1 MMHQLI
7 GKKKNIYIYLF
18 LFFLLS
24 TINNFNFKIFFE
36 ENFKIKNIIT
46 NDNIVKE
53 LKYLI
58 DKNIFFL
65 DKKNITAILENYPI
79 LKSFQINKIYPN
91 SLEVKIYRTK
101 HLAMINVGDK
111 TMYIG
116 ENGKI
121 FEDKKYQSKLPLI
134 VGDPDIETINYFL
147 NLLKKSNLNSQEIDS
162 LKFYPS
168 KRWDIIFNNK
178 TIIKLP
184 EKNVLFFINKAKK
197 LLNDKKFDKKIIDLR
212 LTNKIILSDG

>member
-1 MMHQLI
+1 M
-7 GKKKNIYIYLF
+7 
-18 LFFLLS
+18 
-24 TINNFNFKIFFE
+24 
-36 ENFKIKNIIT
+36 IK
-46 NDNIVKE
+46 
-53 LKYLI
+53 
-58 DKNIFFL
+58 
-65 DKKNITAILENYPI
+65 
-79 LKSFQINKIYPN
+79 
-91 SLEVKIYRTK
+91 
-101 HLAMINVGDK
+101 VGDK

-134 VGDPDIETINYFL
+134 VGDPDIESINYFL
-147 NLLKKSNLNSQEIDS
+147 NLLNKSNLNYQEIDS

-178 TIIKLP
+178 RIIKLP

>member
-1 MMHQLI
+1 M
-7 GKKKNIYIYLF
+7 
-18 LFFLLS
+18 
-24 TINNFNFKIFFE
+24 
-36 ENFKIKNIIT
+36 
-46 NDNIVKE
+46 
-53 LKYLI
+53 KYLT

-65 DKKNITAILENYPI
+65 DKKNIIAIFENYPI
-79 LKSFQINKIYPN
+79 LKSFQINKVYPN

-101 HLAMINVGDK
+101 HLAMIKVGDK